1 MTSLILTTALALSMD
16 AFAVAVSCG
25 VSKRARDTFTQAKIG
40 AYFGIFQALMP
51 VFGWILASR
60 FSEYIR
66 SYDHWIAF
74 ILLGFIGIKMIRESR
89 DNTCEDVGDL
99 TTKHLVTLAIATS
112 IDALAAGISFAVLDT
127 NIFLAAVAIGL
138 ITFML
143 SFLGAKF
150 GEKLGCQFQQGAEV
164 FGGVILVAIG
174 TKILIEHLFF

>member
-1 MTSLILTTALALSMD
+1 MTSLILTTALALAMD

-25 VSKRARDTFTQAKIG
+25 VSKRAKDTPTQVKIG
-40 AYFGIFQALMP
+40 AYFGVFQGLMP
-51 VFGWILASR
+51 LLGWILASR
-60 FSEYIR
+60 FAEYIR

-74 ILLGFIGIKMIRESR
+74 VLLSFIGIKMIKESR

-99 TTKHLVTLAIATS
+99 TTKHLITLSIATS
-112 IDALAAGISFAVLDT
+112 IDALAAGISFAVLDV
-127 NIFLAAVAIGL
+127 NIFLTALSIAF
-138 ITFML
+138 ITFVL

-164 FGGVILVAIG
+164 FGGVVLIAIG